1 MNKKYMIVRFY
12 KDSSAEIVL
21 QDLSIEHAR
30 AWVSAGAETKDF
42 IEKIRE
48 QPEQQI
54 GG

>member
-1 MNKKYMIVRFY
+1 MNKKYMVVRFY
-12 KDSSAEIVL
+12 KDFDAEIVL

-48 QPEQQI
+48 QPEE
-54 GG
+54 GK